1 MVRDFGLKATAATM
15 AAVWVANTGASTFVS
30 MRAPQTS
37 EQAGHKLV
45 AAPAMASAASAQES
59 LGLCG
64 LLAYGASFGALM
76 AMTQRSRS
84 LVQRKAEASLVQE
97 AKQVSMEKVS
107 WLKGFPPALM
117 KKTEIE
123 GWLKLYD
130 DLDWENPPDGTE
142 LYFLKA
148 YAEAYGEGKATKM
161 SFGEWFQFKSEV
173 GAFAPEDLQRKLLEK
188 SLDEEAWREDATGK
202 ARARA
207 PVPLLP
213 FFDYGNPSFG
223 PLVMWRGDEP
233 FAGDQLRTV
242 VSDGSLAKGF
252 LNNLAFYRPGLKNWQ
267 RGIEIGMAHGYF
279 MIGPFTKLGPLR
291 NTPEAATVGM
301 LAGIFILLVV
311 TCGGLI
317 FGATERPRG
326 FDEPGKPRASGFQDI
341 MYWHAIG
348 SVGGAGFA
356 HALITIFGN
365 GMA

>member
-1 MVRDFGLKATAATM
+1 MVHNFAVPATAATL
-15 AAVWVANTGASTFVS
+15 AAVWAANTGASTFVS
-30 MRAPQTS
+30 MSKSQQPTA
-37 EQAGHKLV
+37 EHAVGHQL
-45 AAPAMASAASAQES
+45 AAAALPAVSMKDT
-59 LGLCG
+59 LGLGG
-64 LLAYGASFGALM
+64 LLAYGASFGALI
-76 AMTQRSRS
+76 AVTRSRS
-84 LVQRKAEASLVQE
+84 RSRVQRKAEAL
-97 AKQVSMEKVS
+97 AKPEYSMEKVS

-117 KKTEIE
+117 KKAEIE
-123 GWLKLYD
+123 GWLQLYD
-130 DLDWENPPDGTE
+130 EVDWENPPDGTE
-142 LYFLKA
+142 LYFLKS

-173 GAFAPEDLQRKLLEK
+173 GAFTPEDLQRKLLEK

-242 VSDGSLAKGF
+242 VSDGALAKGF